1 MRSPNLGT
9 AAIALSNVVL
19 VIFFVVEGIN
29 DGRVKCVPVIFLHLL
44 KNVSIKR
51 EQSQTYLCYVE
62 CKKGRMKSKRKISVK
77 YCSGRL

>member
-1 MRSPNLGT
+1 MRSFLVKSEMRSPNLGT

-29 DGRVKCVPVIFLHLL
+29 DGVIKSVSVILL
-44 KNVSIKR
+44 
-51 EQSQTYLCYVE
+51 YLLE
-62 CKKGRMKSKRKISVK
+62 KRKISVK

>member
-1 MRSPNLGT
+1 MRSFLVKSEMRSPNLGT

-29 DGRVKCVPVIFLHLL
+29 DGEVKGKDPSSPFTFL
-44 KNVSIKR
+44 
-51 EQSQTYLCYVE
+51 E
-62 CKKGRMKSKRKISVK
+62 KRKISVK